1 MGTGITDVI
10 GEPHDFLTPRSDRSD
25 EFQNL
30 PKEMIIQCTLCTCAC
45 KSQFNKRYMYLQLI

>member
-10 GEPHDFLTPRSDRSD
+10 GRPHDFLPPRSD

-30 PKEMIIQCTLCTCAC
+30 EFCL
-45 KSQFNKRYMYLQLI
+45 QFRQRVDHKNVVVPEALRRR